1 MPFIREYSEGEL
13 PKEHKLVM
21 PPRKSP
27 IETALHETLHAVIL
41 RLDGLDIAD
50 VVDTDDAAWTRL
62 VEPQK
67 YTVTALMAPEIYMI
81 INDVEFT
88 EESVSSDRNAVAEC
102 IRPEAVENIRRQ
114 NRGLL
119 EDMFQCP
126 EIRAAIGVL
135 SARMD
140 IELREHSV
148 MHGDSI
154 HKIIDPILIHSP
166 YANDLRERLSRID

>member
-21 PPRKSP
+21 PARKSP

-67 YTVTALMAPEIYMI
+67 YTVAALMAPEIYMI
-81 INDVEFT
+81 LNDIEFT
-88 EESVSSDRNAVAEC
+88 EESVSSDRNAVADVFVRKLSK
-102 IRPEAVENIRRQ
+102 IYGDRI
-114 NRGLL
+114 RGLL
-119 EDMFQCP
+119 ENMFQCP
-126 EIRAAIGVL
+126 DVRAAIGVL

-140 IELREHSV
+140 IELREH
-148 MHGDSI
+148 
-154 HKIIDPILIHSP
+154 
-166 YANDLRERLSRID
+166 NDNARRFHPQNYRPDTDTFSLCE